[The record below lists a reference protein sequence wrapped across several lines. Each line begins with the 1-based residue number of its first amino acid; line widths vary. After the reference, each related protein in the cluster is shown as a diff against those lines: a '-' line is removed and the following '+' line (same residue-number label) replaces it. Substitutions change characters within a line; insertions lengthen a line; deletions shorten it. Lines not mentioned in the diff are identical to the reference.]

1 MGLTP
6 HDGAMRPDQNSYIAS
21 MNMGNRLNY
30 VMQKYVYFNHPRLKS
45 FDPIVVDRERAF
57 LYNKIKK
64 NATKYIKDLISS
76 GVKLSEA
83 ELERLGG
90 KKHRASKLSLR
101 SVPDNLSKYRSLLV
115 LRDPADRCLSA
126 FLDKFSNQK
135 EKYSGYEKFE
145 LTPQGFERFV
155 SWLPDGGLDQDLHWD
170 LQWNAIVFPMPFYTY
185 VIRFEN
191 LNEKLP
197 EVMMD
202 AGYSKTLFEEEA
214 IKKKILRNK
223 TFASD
228 KRDDWIS
235 TELRKRLEKIYEKDH
250 DIISRF
256 A

>member
-1 MGLTP
+1 LRAE
-6 HDGAMRPDQNSYIAS
+6 D
-21 MNMGNRLNY
+21 MGNRLNY
-30 VMQKYVYFNHPRLKS
+30 VMQKYVYFNQPRLKS
-45 FDPIVVDRERAF
+45 FEPIVVDRDRAF

-76 GVKLSEA
+76 GVTLSEA

-90 KKHRASKLSLR
+90 KKHRASKLSVR
-101 SVPDNLSKYRSLLV
+101 SMPDNLSKYRSLLV
-115 LRDPADRCLSA
+115 LRDPTDRCLSA

-155 SWLPDGGLDQDLHWD
+155 SWLPDGGLEQDLHWD
-170 LQWNAIVFPMPFYTY
+170 LQWNAIVFPMEFYTD

-197 EVMMD
+197 KIMME
-202 AGYSKTLFEEEA
+202 AGYSKSLFDEEA
-214 IKKKILRNK
+214 NKQKILRNK

-228 KRDDWIS
+228 KRVDWIS
-235 TELRKRLEKIYEKDH
+235 GDLKRRLETIYAKDYE
-250 DIISRF
+250 IIDRF